1 MAKLLPVLGK
11 LGRLIIIQS
20 NYYLTAHT
28 LNSDGFKIKHRRALN
43 LSMSLNLIDIGL
55 NMIENSL
62 SELLK

>member
-11 LGRLIIIQS
+11 LGHLIIMKS
-20 NYYLTAHT
+20 NCYLIAYT
-28 LNSDGFKIKHRRALN
+28 LNSDDFEIEDRRALN

-55 NMIENSL
+55 NMIENSF